1 MPVGSQ
7 LRGVL
12 PGQRQKVSHHH
23 SRVGFQMDS
32 HPLPLLAT
40 SDALQR
46 GKVHENPPTERVH
59 FCHPSPGEK
68 IIKKLWTGPLR
79 GLAAAPNAMA
89 RVNRFNATCAVERAA
104 SPDGYRGS
112 RSGPW
117 ATSCAVVAD

>member
-12 PGQRQKVSHHH
+12 PGQRQKISHHH

-79 GLAAAPNAMA
+79 GLAAATKA
-89 RVNRFNATCAVERAA
+89 RDRLSSLHAGFAVERAA
-104 SPDGYRGS
+104 
-112 RSGPW
+112 
-117 ATSCAVVAD
+117 